1 MKPEF
6 WRRVEEL
13 FHAALERA
21 PEERRGFLDD
31 ACCNDADLRQHVE
44 QLLANDLE
52 AKSFLE
58 SAHLDDD
65 SMPTATGLI
74 GREFG
79 PYRVVSLLGA
89 GISPE
94 TAKRDWRMAKAW
106 LFSAL
111 TGDNDVR

>member
-1 MKPEF
+1 MNPEI

-21 PEERRGFLDD
+21 PEERSGFLDE
-31 ACCNDADLRQHVE
+31 ACRNDADLRQQVE

-65 SMPTATGLI
+65 GMPTATVLI
-74 GREFG
+74 GRQFG
-79 PYRVVSLLGA
+79 P
-89 GISPE
+89 
-94 TAKRDWRMAKAW
+94 
-106 LFSAL
+106 
-111 TGDNDVR
+111 